1 MKQPEQISEC
11 SCNAWTFLSVVSGFS
26 YHRTEGQ
33 ELSMQC
39 LGRRTKAS
47 VKKLLLFMRIS
58 EKWFSYAHF
67 NLWYI
72 SSHSIIGIGAF

>member
-1 MKQPEQISEC
+1 MNVHAC
-11 SCNAWTFLSVVSGFS
+11 MDVLVCCFRFS

-47 VKKLLLFMRIS
+47 VKKMLLFMRTF
-58 EKWFSYAHF
+58 EKRFSYVHF

>member
-1 MKQPEQISEC
+1 MNVHAC
-11 SCNAWTFLSVVSGFS
+11 MDVLVCCFRFS

-58 EKWFSYAHF
+58 KKGFSYARF

-72 SSHSIIGIGAF
+72 SNLSVIGTGAF

>member
-1 MKQPEQISEC
+1 VNVHACMDVLVC
-11 SCNAWTFLSVVSGFS
+11 CFRFS

-47 VKKLLLFMRIS
+47 VKNLLYYHENFCEEVLLCTF
-58 EKWFSYAHF
+58 Y
-67 NLWYI
+67 LWYI
-72 SSHSIIGIGAF
+72 SSHSIIGIGAS